1 MSESTFSIEAA
12 RSRFPALKT
21 DQVYLD
27 NAGGSQVLGDVIDS
41 IQKYLSESNV
51 QMGATY
57 KVGRESV
64 QKFRAGYDA
73 VAKYMNADVDEIVLG
88 GSTTQLLMNLGVALQ
103 FPPGS
108 EIIVTKVEHETN
120 VNPWLWMAKRQNL
133 EVKWWIPSAPDF
145 KLTPENL
152 EPLLSEKT
160 KFVACT
166 HVSNILGTIHDV
178 KGIAEKVHAAGALFC
193 VDGVSFAPHRGV
205 DVRAFGVDFY
215 AFSWYK
221 VYGPHIAVLY
231 ARQSAQQHVQCLGH
245 YFNPTKSL
253 ENKLGL
259 AASNFE
265 LTASLP
271 HVVSYLTSDPTTFD
285 KIAAHEAK
293 LSKIVLDYL
302 TSEPKITVHGLKTWD
317 PKIRVPTISF
327 TVEGVGSRK
336 FVERVDEVS
345 NVGIR
350 WGHFYSKR
358 LCEEVLG
365 LGEECVVRISC
376 VHYNTEDEMRGV
388 VEVLKKVLAE
398 LA

>member
-1 MSESTFSIEAA
+1 MLLVRCFVLMGLALRRIGVWMLGRLGWIFMRFLGIRYSSSLALIPVFHHNST
-12 RSRFPALKT
+12 
-21 DQVYLD
+21 Q
-27 NAGGSQVLGDVIDS
+27 
-41 IQKYLSESNV
+41 
-51 QMGATY
+51 
-57 KVGRESV
+57 
-64 QKFRAGYDA
+64 
-73 VAKYMNADVDEIVLG
+73 
-88 GSTTQLLMNLGVALQ
+88 
-103 FPPGS
+103 
-108 EIIVTKVEHETN
+108 
-120 VNPWLWMAKRQNL
+120 
-133 EVKWWIPSAPDF
+133 
-145 KLTPENL
+145 
-152 EPLLSEKT
+152 
-160 KFVACT
+160 
-166 HVSNILGTIHDV
+166 
-178 KGIAEKVHAAGALFC
+178 
-193 VDGVSFAPHRGV
+193 
-205 DVRAFGVDFY
+205 
-215 AFSWYK
+215 